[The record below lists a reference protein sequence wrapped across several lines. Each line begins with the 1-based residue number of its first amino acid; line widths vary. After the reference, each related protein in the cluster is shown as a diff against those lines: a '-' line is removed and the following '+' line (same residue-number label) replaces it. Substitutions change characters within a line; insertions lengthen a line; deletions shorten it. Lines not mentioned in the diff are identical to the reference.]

1 MCRKTGLKK
10 SKLGGSAYH
19 NVVEE
24 KSTGK
29 MILIE
34 NCHKMLFVS

>member
-10 SKLGGSAYH
+10 SKLGSAYH